1 MFNCLP
7 SALSW
12 NRPLNKRPQI
22 NAIRA
27 IKAVPIRGEN
37 PLCIGLGFVG
47 GEGLATTRRRENAG
61 RAGIL
66 QTSQDIPDF
75 FGVSRGVYEIEP
87 GCDASIRG
95 NDERVAA
102 GEPDDSESEQAVIG
116 ACGTPAGVGLHRI
129 RQAVF
134 AGKVGMRSRAVVAVA
149 VYGRSVFR

>member
-22 NAIRA
+22 NAIRE

-37 PLCIGLGFVG
+37 TLCIGLGFVG
-47 GEGLATTRRRENAG
+47 GEKLATTRRRENAG

-66 QTSQDIPDF
+66 QTSQDIPAF
-75 FGVSRGVYEIEP
+75 FGVSRGVYVIEP
-87 GCDASIRG
+87 GCDATIRG

-102 GEPDDSESEQAVIG
+102 GEPEDYKIEQAVIG
-116 ACGTPAGVGLHRI
+116 ACGTPVRVGQQRYRQTKKAKKDNKQTQANDTETDNKRI
-129 RQAVF
+129 EL
-134 AGKVGMRSRAVVAVA
+134 S
-149 VYGRSVFR
+149 